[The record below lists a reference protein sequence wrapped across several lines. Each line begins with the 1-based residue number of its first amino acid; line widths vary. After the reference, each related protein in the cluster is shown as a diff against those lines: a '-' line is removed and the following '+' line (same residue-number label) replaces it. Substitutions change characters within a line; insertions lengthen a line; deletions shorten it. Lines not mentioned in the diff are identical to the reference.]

1 MRGISEYC
9 SHFCLHSP
17 QTASQFCKTSA
28 TSLVALY
35 HKGALPCECHPAG
48 AIGQHC
54 SPNGG
59 QCPCRPGVTGQK
71 CSRCQVGYFGF
82 PHCKRECTFRSCE
95 SVWALLTQ
103 VFSNVPVLSCTKA
116 PVKMWVLIQGARWAE
131 SLQPAS
137 VHCWLRGCTLN
148 HKVLGGEIGAFSL
161 SL

>member
-1 MRGISEYC
+1 MRHRYLYSKNHLIGKFPKEREELKGISGYR

-48 AIGQHC
+48 AIGHHC

-82 PHCKRECTFRSCE
+82 PHCKREYNFRSCE
-95 SVWALLTQ
+95 SAWALLTQ
-103 VFSNVPVLSCTKA
+103 VFLNVTALELHQSSCEN
-116 PVKMWVLIQGARWAE
+116 VG
-131 SLQPAS
+131 SDS
-137 VHCWLRGCTLN
+137 RG
-148 HKVLGGEIGAFSL
+148 
-161 SL
+161 